1 MLLPSLAPALQEPSL
16 QGLLLFSC
24 SSSDGPAESTGADER
39 RTPVSRNR
47 LWRLVM
53 SLALCTGASH
63 SRHRI
68 ALSSLQNK
76 KPLRS
81 CTQPTPDALAP
92 PHHPSDRTES
102 TNR

>member
-1 MLLPSLAPALQEPSL
+1 MLLPSLALAVVATPAPPALQEPSL

-24 SSSDGPAESTGADER
+24 SSDGPAESTGADER

-81 CTQPTPDALAP
+81 CTQPTPDG
-92 PHHPSDRTES
+92 
-102 TNR
+102 